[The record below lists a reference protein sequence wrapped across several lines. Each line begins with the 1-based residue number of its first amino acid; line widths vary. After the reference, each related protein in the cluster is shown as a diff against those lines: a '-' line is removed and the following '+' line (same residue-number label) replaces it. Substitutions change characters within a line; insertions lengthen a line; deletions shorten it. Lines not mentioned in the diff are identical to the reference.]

1 MLEQA
6 ASSEPPGASK
16 VATLDPG
23 SGGALDCW
31 AAGAA
36 LPRSILNYLHFISLP
51 QRKVS
56 LAAAEVNIIDTKN
69 YANYEKCVGN
79 CCK

>member
-6 ASSEPPGASK
+6 ASSEPPGAIK
-16 VATLDPG
+16 VATL
-23 SGGALDCW
+23 
-31 AAGAA
+31 AAEGRWTGGAA

>member
-6 ASSEPPGASK
+6 ASSEPPGAIQ
-16 VATLDPG
+16 VATLAAEG
-23 SGGALDCW
+23 SG
-31 AAGAA
+31 AGEA
-36 LPRSILNYLHFISLP
+36 LPRPILNYLHFISLP